1 MKIKTNNSPLKEKI
15 NSILKLQNQENR
27 QQESK

>member
-1 MKIKTNNSPLKEKI
+1 MKTKNIHSLSKEKL

-27 QQESK
+27 QQES